1 MSSGKQPAGLKLTSG
16 SGEQTFYEVPSLA
29 NRSDKN
35 LYLIDTVDNYIMGI
49 SKPIDP
55 IVKVRLG
62 WPLGD
67 FFSLCPSLIYLNDI
81 SFRGNY

>member
-16 SGEQTFYEVPSLA
+16 SGEQAFYEEPLLA
-29 NRSDKN
+29 NRRWQN
-35 LYLIDTVDNYIMGI
+35 LYLIDTMGNYIMGI
-49 SKPIDP
+49 SKPIDL

-62 WPLGD
+62 GLWGAFPP
-67 FFSLCPSLIYLNDI
+67 LCPSLIYLNDI

>member
-16 SGEQTFYEVPSLA
+16 SGGQTFYEVPLLA
-29 NRSDKN
+29 NRRKQS

-55 IVKVRLG
+55 IVKVQLG
-62 WPLGD
+62 RSAG
-67 FFSLCPSLIYLNDI
+67 
-81 SFRGNY
+81 R

>member
-16 SGEQTFYEVPSLA
+16 SGGQTFYEVPLLA
-29 NRSDKN
+29 NRRKQS

-55 IVKVRLG
+55 IVKVHTG
-62 WPLGD
+62 WPLGGSS
-67 FFSLCPSLIYLNDI
+67 SLCPSLI
-81 SFRGNY
+81 